1 MNRVFTKNLS
11 GNFHLR
17 IDLNEGAMQVSWKT
31 ALQDKSLVHGI
42 INASRKGASVQ
53 HACLYNG
60 CTLKTLFLS

>member
-1 MNRVFTKNLS
+1 MNRVFTKSLS

-42 INASRKGASVQ
+42 INASRKGA
-53 HACLYNG
+53 L
-60 CTLKTLFLS
+60 